1 MFDIGWQ
8 EIFLI
13 AVLALIVIGP
23 KDLPRALK
31 TITGVLRKAKGMA
44 RDFQSGLD
52 DIVRETE
59 LADMRKQIEGETGGD
74 IRKHIEETLDPDGE
88 ISRDLDD
95 VRSVENDMS
104 AATKSFSDEVNR
116 PEPKTKDTKSEPD
129 ATLPD
134 PNDAMISSPPPP
146 PAPAEPKES
155 EISETPSPAKK
166 D

>member
-31 TITGVLRKAKGMA
+31 TITGLLRKAKGMA

-59 LADMRKQIEGETGGD
+59 LADMRKQIEAETGGD
-74 IRKHIEETLDPDGE
+74 IRKRIEETLDPDGD
-88 ISRDLDD
+88 IARDLDD

-116 PEPKTKDTKSEPD
+116 PEPVSKSDPKPEPD

-134 PNDAMISSPPPP
+134 PNDAMISSPPP
-146 PAPAEPKES
+146 APVEPQAS
-155 EISETPSPAKK
+155 EVSETPSPAKK